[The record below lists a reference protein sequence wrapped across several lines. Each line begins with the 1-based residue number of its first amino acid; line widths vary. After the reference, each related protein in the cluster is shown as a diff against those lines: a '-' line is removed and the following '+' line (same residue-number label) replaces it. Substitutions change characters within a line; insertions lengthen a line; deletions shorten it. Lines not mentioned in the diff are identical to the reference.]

1 MPHPRGNLA
10 RLARPPVVYLPPPLA
25 VIGRIKLSSIAY
37 GNVCSDLLLPNDTPL
52 EREMIGHMQDVSVDY
67 ALEAALASCAQEPIR
82 VPGAIQ
88 PHGVL
93 MALCGDPLCIQQVS
107 ENCVLALG
115 VQSGELLGQKLSVLL
130 SQDQVLLVTQFYINP
145 PGVESDPIR
154 LTIGATDFSAA
165 LHMRDTMLIIE
176 LEPFVEPRWEHSKI
190 ITRVLRNLQA
200 ATTLETLFDISVHE
214 IQALTGHDR
223 VMIYRFE
230 PEGHGKVVSEAL
242 TGSLPS
248 YSGLNFPGSDIP
260 AQARELY
267 RLNWIRV
274 IPDAAYTPVRLVPE
288 LRPDTGLPLDL
299 GFSSLRS
306 VSPVHCEYLK
316 NMGVR
321 SSMSISLLDDGK
333 LWGLIACGHP
343 EPLLVARE
351 YRDACVLIGQLLSAK
366 ISAIVASQLQRE
378 REDKVALVG
387 QLAESM
393 GRADGEILDGL
404 VNRPELLQSLT
415 GASGAA
421 VLMESR
427 LHMFGHCPTPEQVR
441 ELYLWI
447 RNTGLKSQK
456 LKERAGGL
464 QGLGIYHTHS
474 LQLDFPASAAYC
486 EVASGVIAFI
496 LPKPVDNMVLWFR
509 PQLTSAMNWS
519 GNPAQHA
526 SLGAAGSATH
536 RLHPR
541 QSFDVWEQQ
550 VTGIASPWSHGD
562 LYAAE
567 DIRRSALEHDLER
580 QVLREQEAVRLRDE
594 LVAVV
599 SHDLRSPMSIII
611 MQCGMMQRW
620 AGTDTAVENRH
631 IRRALGTI
639 EKATTRMNSLLED
652 LLDTAK
658 IESGRY
664 HMACVP
670 LNVTSLLEE
679 ACSLLVTLTNEKD
692 IELNCTAT
700 SDLVI
705 KADPERIFQV
715 LTNLV
720 GNAIKFTPRGGK
732 ITIHAA
738 GSGKEVVF
746 TVKDNGVG
754 ITADD
759 LPHIFQR
766 YWSVTKGNPKGNGL
780 GLYICE
786 GIISAHGGQ
795 LSAQSLPGEGSVF
808 TFNLPAHDGPA
819 TLGESAFLKQNE
831 TTSRLAQSISSK
843 LERQQLEDRQARLS
857 LLNELNHRVKNTLST
872 IQSIAALT
880 AAHSDSLASFRKSF
894 DARLFALSRAHDA
907 LARAEWLSS
916 ELTDLVSGL
925 QEPAHASS
933 RIIMN
938 GDPVSLESRVS
949 LSLSM
954 VLHELMANA
963 LQHGALSVPEG
974 RIHFTSTLDTQQNPP
989 TLMLDWE
996 ETGGPDIDVSQV
1008 RGFGFRLIERSIE
1021 RELRGKA
1028 VVHFAKSG
1036 LRWSMLIPWPDKTRM

>member
-1 MPHPRGNLA
+1 ML
-10 RLARPPVVYLPPPLA
+10 LRP
-25 VIGRIKLSSIAY
+25 
-37 GNVCSDLLLPNDTPL
+37 
-52 EREMIGHMQDVSVDY
+52 E
-67 ALEAALASCAQEPIR
+67 
-82 VPGAIQ
+82 
-88 PHGVL
+88 
-93 MALCGDPLCIQQVS
+93 
-107 ENCVLALG
+107 
-115 VQSGELLGQKLSVLL
+115 
-130 SQDQVLLVTQFYINP
+130 QVLLVTKFYTGP
-145 PGVESDPIR
+145 PGVESDPLR
-154 LTIGATDFSAA
+154 LRIGATDFSAS
-165 LHMRDTMLIIE
+165 LHMLNTTLIIE
-176 LEPFVEPRWEHSKI
+176 LEPFVEPRWEQSGI
-190 ITRVLRNLQA
+190 ITRVLRNVQA
-200 ATTLETLFDISVHE
+200 ATTLETLFDLSVHE
-214 IQALTGHDR
+214 IQALIGHDR

-230 PEGHGKVVSEAL
+230 PEGHGKVVAEAL
-242 TGSLPS
+242 NGNNLPS
-248 YSGLNFPGSDIP
+248 YSGLNSPGSDIP

-274 IPDAAYTPVRLVPE
+274 IPDAAYIPVRIVPE
-288 LRPDTGLPLDL
+288 LQPDTGLPLDL

-343 EPLLVARE
+343 APLLVARE

-387 QLAESM
+387 QLAEAMS
-393 GRADGEILDGL
+393 RADREILDGL
-404 VNRPELLQSLT
+404 VNRPELLQALT
-415 GASGAA
+415 MGSGAA
-421 VLMESR
+421 VLMEDR
-427 LHMFGHCPTPEQVR
+427 LNLFGQCPTPEQVR
-441 ELYLWI
+441 ELYVWI
-447 RNTGLKSQK
+447 RDKGLKSQK
-456 LKERAGGL
+456 LKERAVGL
-464 QGLGIYHTHS
+464 QGLGIFHTHS
-474 LQLDFPASAAYC
+474 LQQDDAAASAYC
-486 EVASGVIAFI
+486 NTVSGVIAFI
-496 LPKPVDNMVLWFR
+496 LPKSVDNMVLWFR
-509 PQLTSAMNWS
+509 PQLTSTMNWS

-526 SLGAAGSATH
+526 SLGTAGSATH

-541 QSFDVWEQQ
+541 QSFDLWEQQ
-550 VTGIASPWSHGD
+550 VTGLANPWSRGD

-567 DIRRSALEHDLER
+567 DIRRSALENDLER

-620 AGTDTAVENRH
+620 AGSNAVVENHH

-664 HMACVP
+664 QMTCVP

-679 ACSLLVTLTNEKD
+679 ACSLLVNLTTEKD

-715 LTNLV
+715 LSNLV

-732 ITIHAA
+732 ISIHAA
-738 GSGKEVVF
+738 DSGKNVVF
-746 TVKDNGVG
+746 TVSDNGVG
-754 ITADD
+754 ITAND

-780 GLYICE
+780 GLYISE

-795 LSAQSLPGEGSVF
+795 LSAESLPGKGSVF
-808 TFNLPAHDGPA
+808 TFNMPAHDGPA
-819 TLGESAFLKQNE
+819 TLGESAFLKRNDS
-831 TTSRLAQSISSK
+831 TDRLAQSISIR
-843 LERQQLEDRQARLS
+843 LERQQLEDRQARLG

-872 IQSIAALT
+872 VQSIPTLT
-880 AAHSDSLASFRKSF
+880 ATHSASLASFRKSF

-907 LARAEWLSS
+907 LARAERLSS
-916 ELTDLVSGL
+916 ELTNLVIGL
-925 QEPAHASS
+925 KEPGLEIS
-933 RIIMN
+933 RIIMT
-938 GDPVSLESRVS
+938 GDPVSLEPRVS
-949 LSLSM
+949 LTLSM

-963 LQHGALSVPEG
+963 QQHGSLSRSDG
-974 RIHFTSTLDTQQNPP
+974 RIHFTSTVDLHQSPP
-989 TLMLDWE
+989 TLKLDWE
-996 ETGGPDIDVSQV
+996 ETGGPGIEVSHV

-1021 RELRGKA
+1021 RELKGKA

-1036 LRWSMLIPWPDKTRM
+1036 LRWSILIPWLGSTRM

>member
-1 MPHPRGNLA
+1 MTGYMQGAGL
-10 RLARPPVVYLPPPLA
+10 
-25 VIGRIKLSSIAY
+25 
-37 GNVCSDLLLPNDTPL
+37 DT
-52 EREMIGHMQDVSVDY
+52 
-67 ALEAALASCAQEPIR
+67 ALEAALAGCAQEPIR

-93 MALCGDPLCIQQVS
+93 MALSGDPLCIQQIS
-107 ENCVLALG
+107 ENCMRILG
-115 VQSGELLGQKLSVLL
+115 IESDGLLGQGLSVLL
-130 SQDQVLLVTQFYINP
+130 SQDQVLLITQFCAHP
-145 PGVESDPIR
+145 PGVESDPMR
-154 LTIGATDFSAA
+154 LTIGSKDFSAS
-165 LHMRDTMLIIE
+165 LHMRDQMLIIE
-176 LEPFVEPRWEHSKI
+176 LEPFVEPLWEQSRI

-214 IQALTGHDR
+214 IQALVGHDR

-230 PEGHGKVVSEAL
+230 PEGHGKVVAEAL

-248 YSGLNFPGSDIP
+248 YSGLNFPASDIP

-274 IPDAAYTPVRLVPE
+274 IPDAQYTPVRLMPE

-343 EPLLVARE
+343 GPRLVARE

-366 ISAIVASQLQRE
+366 ISAIVATQLQRE
-378 REDKVALVG
+378 REDKVVLVA
-387 QLAESM
+387 QLAEAMS
-393 GRADGEILDGL
+393 RADREILSGL
-404 VNRPELLQSLT
+404 VSRPEELQALT
-415 GASGAA
+415 LANGAA
-421 VLMESR
+421 VLTDAR
-427 LHMFGHCPTPEQVR
+427 LHLFGHCPTQEQVR

-447 RNTGLKSQK
+447 RDTGLKTQK
-456 LKERAGGL
+456 LKERAAGL
-464 QGLGIYHTHS
+464 QGLGIFHTHS
-474 LQLDFPASAAYC
+474 LQKDYPAAGAYC
-486 EVASGVIAFI
+486 DVASGVVAFI
-496 LPKPVDNMVLWFR
+496 LPKPVDNMVVWFR
-509 PQLTSAMNWS
+509 QQLTSTMNWS

-526 SLGAAGSATH
+526 SLGTAGSAAH

-550 VTGIASPWSHGD
+550 VTGIASPWSRGD

-620 AGTDTAVENRH
+620 AGSDAAVEHRH
-631 IRRALGTI
+631 IHRALSTI

-664 HMACVP
+664 QMACVP

-679 ACSLLVTLTNEKD
+679 ACSLLVTLTAEKD

-700 SDLVI
+700 PDLVI

-715 LTNLV
+715 LSNLV
-720 GNAIKFTPRGGK
+720 GNAIKFTPRGGT
-732 ITIHAA
+732 ISIHAT
-738 GSGKEVVF
+738 GSDKDVVF
-746 TVKDNGVG
+746 TVRDSGVG
-754 ITADD
+754 ISAQD

-766 YWSVTKGNPKGNGL
+766 YWSVRKGNPKGNGL
-780 GLYICE
+780 GLYISE
-786 GIISAHGGQ
+786 GIITAHGGQ
-795 LSAQSLPGEGSVF
+795 LSAESLPGEGSMF

-819 TLGESAFLKQNE
+819 AMGEDAFFKQND
-831 TTSRLAQSISSK
+831 TASRLAQSISGK
-843 LERQQLEDRQARLS
+843 LERQQLEDRQARAG
-857 LLNELNHRVKNTLST
+857 LLNELNHRVKNTLAT
-872 IQSIAALT
+872 VQSIATLT
-880 AAHSDSLASFRKSF
+880 AAHSDSLAAFRKSF

-916 ELTDLVSGL
+916 DLSDLILGL
-925 QEPAHASS
+925 KEQNVETS
-933 RIIMN
+933 RIIMT
-938 GDPVSLESRVS
+938 GDPVVLEPRIS

-954 VLHELMANA
+954 VFHELMANA
-963 LQHGALSVPEG
+963 LQHGALSGPDG
-974 RIHFTSTLDTQQNPP
+974 RIQFTSTLDTNQSPS
-989 TLMLDWE
+989 TLKLDWE
-996 ETGGPDIDVSQV
+996 ETGGPSIEVSHI

-1021 RELRGKA
+1021 RELKGKA

-1036 LRWSMLIPWPDKTRM
+1036 LRWSMLLPWLGSTRK

>member
-1 MPHPRGNLA
+1 
-10 RLARPPVVYLPPPLA
+10 
-25 VIGRIKLSSIAY
+25 
-37 GNVCSDLLLPNDTPL
+37 
-52 EREMIGHMQDVSVDY
+52 MIGYLQNTSTDS

-107 ENCVLALG
+107 ENAAHALG
-115 VQSGELLGQKLSVLL
+115 IESGELLGKALCVLL
-130 SQDQVLLVTQFYINP
+130 RPEQVLLVTQFYTNP
-145 PGVESDPIR
+145 GEVESDPLR
-154 LTIGATDFSAA
+154 LTIGATDFSAS

-176 LEPFVEPRWEHSKI
+176 LEPYVEPRWEQSRI

-214 IQALTGHDR
+214 IQALIGHDR
-223 VMIYRFE
+223 VLIYRFE
-230 PEGHGKVVSEAL
+230 PEGHGKVVAEAL
-242 TGSLPS
+242 SGNHLPS

-260 AQARELY
+260 PQARELY

-306 VSPVHCEYLK
+306 VSAVHCEYLK

-343 EPLLVARE
+343 GPLMVARE

-378 REDKVALVG
+378 REDKVALVA
-387 QLAESM
+387 QLAEAMS
-393 GRADGEILDGL
+393 RADREILEGL
-404 VNRPELLQSLT
+404 VSRPELLQALT
-415 GASGAA
+415 MASGAA
-421 VLMESR
+421 VLMEDR
-427 LHMFGHCPTPEQVR
+427 LHLFGQCPTPEQVR
-441 ELYLWI
+441 ALYLWI
-447 RNTGLKSQK
+447 RDTGLKSQK
-456 LKERAGGL
+456 LKERAVGL
-464 QGLGIYHTHS
+464 QGLGIFHTHA
-474 LQLDFPASAAYC
+474 LQQDYPAAAAYC
-486 EVASGVIAFI
+486 DTASGVIAFI

-509 PQLTSAMNWS
+509 PQLTSTMNWS
-519 GNPAQHA
+519 GNPAQHL
-526 SLGAAGSATH
+526 SLGTVGSATH

-541 QSFDVWEQQ
+541 QSFEVWEQQ
-550 VTGIASPWSHGD
+550 VTGIASLWSRGD

-599 SHDLRSPMSIII
+599 SHDLRNPMSIII

-620 AGTDTAVENRH
+620 AGSDPAVENH
-631 IRRALGTI
+631 PIRRALGTI

-664 HMACVP
+664 HMACAP

-679 ACSLLVTLTNEKD
+679 ACSLLVTLTAEKD
-692 IELNCTAT
+692 IELNCAAM

-715 LTNLV
+715 LSNLV

-732 ITIHAA
+732 ISIHAE

-746 TVKDNGVG
+746 TVSDNGVG

-766 YWSVTKGNPKGNGL
+766 YWSVEKGNPKGNGL
-780 GLYICE
+780 GLYISD
-786 GIISAHGGQ
+786 GIVSAHGGQ
-795 LSAQSLPGEGSVF
+795 LSVESSPGKGSVF
-808 TFNLPAHDGPA
+808 SFNLPAHDGPA
-819 TLGESAFLKQNE
+819 TLGESAFLKQND
-831 TTSRLAQSISSK
+831 TTSRLAQSISIK
-843 LERQQLEDRQARLS
+843 LERQQLEDRQARLA

-872 IQSIAALT
+872 VQSIATLT
-880 AAHSDSLASFRKSF
+880 ATHSDSLASFRKSF

-916 ELTDLVSGL
+916 ELTDLIIGL
-925 QEPAHASS
+925 KEPGLEIS
-933 RIIMN
+933 RISMA
-938 GDPVSLESRVS
+938 GDPVSLEPRVS

-954 VLHELMANA
+954 VLHELMTNA
-963 LQHGALSVPEG
+963 QQHGSLSGPDG
-974 RIHFTSTLDTQQNPP
+974 RILFTSTLDMDQSPP
-989 TLMLDWE
+989 TLKLDWE
-996 ETGGPDIDVSQV
+996 ETGGPGIEVSHV

-1021 RELRGKA
+1021 RELKGKA

-1036 LRWSMLIPWPDKTRM
+1036 IRWSMLIPWRGSTRM

>member
-1 MPHPRGNLA
+1 M
-10 RLARPPVVYLPPPLA
+10 
-25 VIGRIKLSSIAY
+25 
-37 GNVCSDLLLPNDTPL
+37 T
-52 EREMIGHMQDVSVDY
+52 GHMQGAGIDT
-67 ALEAALASCAQEPIR
+67 ALEAALAGCAQEPIR

-93 MALCGDPLCIQQVS
+93 MALSGDPLCIQQIS

-115 VQSGELLGQKLSVLL
+115 VESGHLLGQRLSALL
-130 SQDQVLLVTQFYINP
+130 SQDQVLLISQFCTNP
-145 PGVESDPIR
+145 PGVESDPMR
-154 LTIGATDFSAA
+154 LTIGSTEFSAS
-165 LHMRDTMLIIE
+165 LHMRDGMLIIE
-176 LEPFVEPRWEHSKI
+176 LEPFVEPLWEQSRI

-214 IQALTGHDR
+214 IQALVGHDR

-230 PEGHGKVVSEAL
+230 PEGHGKVVAEAL

-274 IPDAAYTPVRLVPE
+274 IPDAEYTPVRIVPE

-343 EPLLVARE
+343 SPLLVARE

-366 ISAIVASQLQRE
+366 ISAIVATQLQHE
-378 REDKVALVG
+378 REDKVVLVA
-387 QLAESM
+387 QLAEAM
-393 GRADGEILDGL
+393 GRADREILLGL
-404 VNRPELLQSLT
+404 VSRPEELQALT
-415 GASGAA
+415 MANGAA
-421 VLMESR
+421 VLTEDR
-427 LHMFGHCPTPEQVR
+427 LHLFGHCPTQEQVR

-447 RNTGLKSQK
+447 RDTGLKTQK
-456 LKERAGGL
+456 LKERAVGL
-464 QGLGIYHTHS
+464 QGLGIFHTHS
-474 LQLDFPASAAYC
+474 LQQDYPAASAYC
-486 EVASGVIAFI
+486 DVASGVIAFI

-509 PQLTSAMNWS
+509 QQLTSTMNWS

-526 SLGAAGSATH
+526 TLGTAGSAAH

-541 QSFDVWEQQ
+541 QSFGLWEQQ
-550 VTGIASPWSHGD
+550 VTGLASPWSRGD

-567 DIRRSALEHDLER
+567 DIRRSALELDLER

-620 AGTDTAVENRH
+620 AGSDAAVENRH
-631 IRRALGTI
+631 IHRALSTI

-664 HMACVP
+664 QMACVP

-679 ACSLLVTLTNEKD
+679 ACSLLVTLTSEKD

-700 SDLVI
+700 PDLVI

-715 LTNLV
+715 LSNLV

-732 ITIHAA
+732 ISIHAT
-738 GSGKEVVF
+738 GSEKDVVF
-746 TVKDNGVG
+746 TVRDSGVG
-754 ITADD
+754 ISAED

-766 YWSVTKGNPKGNGL
+766 YWSVRKGNPKGNGL
-780 GLYICE
+780 GLYISE

-795 LSAQSLPGEGSVF
+795 LSVESLPGEGSAF

-819 TLGESAFLKQNE
+819 TMGENAFLKQNDA
-831 TTSRLAQSISSK
+831 TGRLAQSISGK
-843 LERQQLEDRQARLS
+843 LERQQLEDRQARLG
-857 LLNELNHRVKNTLST
+857 LLNELNHRVKNTLAT
-872 IQSIAALT
+872 VQSIATLT
-880 AAHSDSLASFRKSF
+880 AAHSDSLPAFRKSF

-907 LARAEWLSS
+907 MARAEWLSS
-916 ELTDLVSGL
+916 DLSDLIAGL
-925 QEPAHASS
+925 KEANLETN
-933 RIIMN
+933 RIIMT
-938 GDPVSLESRVS
+938 GDPVALEPRVS

-954 VLHELMANA
+954 VFHELMANA
-963 LQHGALSVPEG
+963 LQHGALSRPDG
-974 RIHFTSTLDTQQNPP
+974 RIHFTSTLDTNQSPP
-989 TLMLDWE
+989 TLTLDWE
-996 ETGGPDIDVSQV
+996 ETGGPSIEVSHI

-1021 RELRGKA
+1021 RELSGKA

-1036 LRWSMLIPWPDKTRM
+1036 LRWSMLIPRLGSTRM